1 MSSWEQEVLVKWQET
16 CFMDNVLY
24 KKIQEIKDVELTINQ
39 DLYRLTTMRLH
50 VSGDFALVKNVTGL
64 KELILLL
71 NENNY
76 KYRLVGWGANQIL
89 SNTENTLFIKIDFEF
104 NRDLLKEKHEKYVLP
119 ASVPLNILTT
129 HAKKFGLKGWEVFT
143 GVPASLGGAIFMNA
157 GTNLGEIG
165 EIVESVQV
173 LRKNGDIEK
182 VVIDDT
188 SFSYR
193 ECHFLN
199 DGDVILEAT
208 LTHHGV
214 DNGIGSKI
222 SEYMDLRKK
231 TQPLSSRNCGCVF
244 KNASKEMRAGHMID
258 LLGLKGLKNENV
270 QISHLHANFF
280 ENFGDAKASEL
291 IEIIDA
297 AQAEIE
303 QYTGIKFELE
313 VNLY

>member
-1 MSSWEQEVLVKWQET
+1 
-16 CFMDNVLY
+16 
-24 KKIQEIKDVELTINQ
+24 
-39 DLYRLTTMRLH
+39 
-50 VSGDFALVKNVTGL
+50 
-64 KELILLL
+64 
-71 NENNY
+71 
-76 KYRLVGWGANQIL
+76 
-89 SNTENTLFIKIDFEF
+89 
-104 NRDLLKEKHEKYVLP
+104 
-119 ASVPLNILTT
+119 
-129 HAKKFGLKGWEVFT
+129 
-143 GVPASLGGAIFMNA
+143 MNA

-258 LLGLKGLKNENV
+258 LLGLKGLK
-270 QISHLHANFF
+270 
-280 ENFGDAKASEL
+280 K
-291 IEIIDA
+291 
-297 AQAEIE
+297 
-303 QYTGIKFELE
+303 
-313 VNLY
+313 